1 MDSTPAPASTDTDL
15 DLQER
20 VRDAIDALDVIRGT
34 RAHVD
39 VTVASGQVI
48 LDGVLQ
54 SPMAAAEVE
63 RAAADAAGA
72 AAVTSHLLDDATLS
86 SRVAEALG
94 KDPRTA
100 AIPPGYDVVSVFGHM
115 WIVGSFT
122 PEQAQAVTA
131 VARSVP
137 RVLTVT
143 IKEI

>member
-1 MDSTPAPASTDTDL
+1 MDSTPAPANTDTDL

-20 VRDAIDALDVIRGT
+20 VRDAIYALDVMRGT
-34 RAHVD
+34 RAHVN
-39 VTVASGQVI
+39 VTVAKGHVT
-48 LDGVLQ
+48 LDGVVQ

-63 RAAADAAGA
+63 RAAADVAGA
-72 AAVTSHLLDDATLS
+72 GAVTSHLLDDATLS

-100 AIPPGYDVVSVFGHM
+100 TIPPGYDVVSVFGHM

-137 RVLTVT
+137 GVLTIT

>member
-1 MDSTPAPASTDTDL
+1 
-15 DLQER
+15 
-20 VRDAIDALDVIRGT
+20 
-34 RAHVD
+34 
-39 VTVASGQVI
+39 
-48 LDGVLQ
+48 
-54 SPMAAAEVE
+54 MAAAEVE
-63 RAAADAAGA
+63 RAATDVAGA

-94 KDPRTA
+94 RDPRTA